1 MTIPFIQHAAHIS
14 AAAAA
19 LAADETAAAPPS
31 GKTMIEYIQSGG
43 IVGFVIIGL
52 SFVAVALVVVHL
64 VQCRRSQLMPPA
76 LAEAISRAVRE
87 NDIQGAI
94 AICRNEGANSFLGS
108 VVGSALHRCS
118 RSPLGFFEIRTAVE
132 EAAQREV
139 DRLTRVT
146 EWIGLIAAVGP
157 MLGLLGTVF
166 GMIGAFNS
174 IGAAE
179 GASRSRE
186 LAGFMSLALVTTA
199 MGLAVAI
206 PCTAAFSIFRRRI
219 DRAVAEVGEAI
230 ETIIAPLEASSGI
243 GGAAQTA
250 RQAPA
255 SRPTSPGAP
264 SAAVRG
270 GVNA

>member
-1 MTIPFIQHAAHIS
+1 MTIPFIQHAAQIS
-14 AAAAA
+14 AAAA
-19 LAADETAAAPPS
+19 LAADESAPAQAS

-146 EWIGLIAAVGP
+146 EWIGLIAALGP
-157 MLGLLGTVF
+157 MLGLLGTVL
-166 GMIGAFNS
+166 GMLEMFSTIAGQNTAVTPALLADGLWQALYTTVWGLL
-174 IGAAE
+174 IAIPALAAGQGFALWAERYLE
-179 GASRSRE
+179 GVQALLNRCQ
-186 LAGFMSLALVTTA
+186 LALD
-199 MGLAVAI
+199 GLDI
-206 PCTAAFSIFRRRI
+206 ELQGDQRAARWVLS
-219 DRAVAEVGEAI
+219 
-230 ETIIAPLEASSGI
+230 
-243 GGAAQTA
+243 
-250 RQAPA
+250 
-255 SRPTSPGAP
+255 
-264 SAAVRG
+264 
-270 GVNA
+270 